1 MAHLPT
7 TPVRILNYLCPLRIL
22 SRTSSRLRVE
32 EAAEMLAVDLN
43 SDPPGFDEGNRMARP
58 EDILKI
64 CGSLVRMD
72 KNPKG
77 RNSLG
82 ERDEVQTLTAAHSS
96 VVDFLKEN
104 RVRIGQEREFSYTK
118 AAVNLEMA
126 ETCLVYLLEFAEGK
140 VMLHEE
146 SILNYPLARFSAEL
160 WDDFYRE
167 VVASSVESKV
177 DMTRVNALIMRLFA
191 SRETML
197 KWIQLCDPDDDTYQV
212 EFTFPISDV
221 KPALYYAA
229 LLGLPEIVTHLIR
242 DGHSIDEMADEDCG
256 TPLTAACVYGRE
268 KVVSILLDNGADP
281 NLLGDWANGCPLAV
295 AIEKKHKDIAKML
308 LKTGRIDVNARRLPV
323 DSELRDQSCSTDESV
338 LYIAAMSDS
347 LEMVNAL
354 LGAGADPNIQ
364 GGPECTALQ
373 VACCAGS
380 ADIVKALLKYGANVN
395 ICGGNSGSPLQA
407 ACAYPGLQAV
417 KILVE
422 ASVDVNYVGKKLSV
436 SNVLD
441 ASDFFDQEMGILL
454 RYISRPLREIWQWCD
469 YSSSMEP
476 TRTSMADIMIIR
488 CKLPQKTAMLRW
500 CRFCLIPALMSI
512 AKEESLALL

>member
-7 TPVRILNYLCPLRIL
+7 TPVCILTYLCPLRIL
-22 SRTSSRLRVE
+22 IRTSSRLRIE

-43 SDPPGFDEGNRMARP
+43 SDPPGFDEGNRMPRP

-82 ERDEVQTLTAAHSS
+82 ERVEVQTLTAAHAS
-96 VVDFLKEN
+96 VVDFLREN
-104 RVRIGQEREFSYTK
+104 QVRIGQKREFSYIK

-126 ETCLVYLLEFAEGK
+126 ETCLVYLLQFAEGQ

-146 SILNYPLARFSAEL
+146 NILNYPFARFSAEL

-212 EFTFPISDV
+212 EFVFPISDV
-221 KPALYYAA
+221 KSALYYAA
-229 LLGLPEIVTHLIR
+229 LLGLPDIVTHLIR
-242 DGHSIDEMADEDCG
+242 DGHFIDEMANEDCG

-268 KVVSILLDNGADP
+268 KVASILLDNGADP
-281 NLLGDWANGCPLAV
+281 NLLGDWVSGCPLAV
-295 AIEKKHKDIAKML
+295 AIERNHKGIVQLL
-308 LKTGRIDVNARRLPV
+308 LKTGCIDVNARRFPL
-323 DSELRDQSCSTDESV
+323 DSARENQICSMAESV
-338 LYIAAMSDS
+338 LYIAAMSDT
-347 LEMVNAL
+347 LEIVNAL
-354 LGAGADPNIQ
+354 LEAGADPNIQ

-380 ADIVKALLKYGANVN
+380 VGIVKALLKYGANVN

-407 ACAYPGLQAV
+407 ACAYPSLQAV
-417 KILVE
+417 KILVG
-422 ASVDVNYVGKKLSV
+422 ASVDVNYIGKKLSV

-441 ASDFFDQEMGILL
+441 TSDFFDQEMGILL

-476 TRTSMADIMIIR
+476 IRTSTADIMIIR
-488 CKLPQKTAMLRW
+488 CKLPQKTATLRW
-500 CRFCLIPALMSI
+500 CRFCLMPGLMSI
-512 AKEESLALL
+512 AKEESSALL